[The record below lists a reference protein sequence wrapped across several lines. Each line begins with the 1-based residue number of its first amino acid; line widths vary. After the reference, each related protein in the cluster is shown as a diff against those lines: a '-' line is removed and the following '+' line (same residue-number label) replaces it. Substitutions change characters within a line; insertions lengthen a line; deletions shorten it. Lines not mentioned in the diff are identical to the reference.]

1 MFKLISLVNFFLA
14 NIEQKKKISLVFLSF
29 GMLFSSFLEFI
40 SIGTLFPL
48 FSSLLLGKTDFL
60 KDYFY
65 DDLEFFLVKGDGY
78 VLNVVYVFVIVIIL
92 STVVRILVFKK
103 INSLSAD
110 ITTEIASKIFRK
122 TLYQPYSMVIKQ
134 SSNQLISGITDKMG
148 FVNGFIFHLLNFI
161 SGFFLATSI
170 LVALLLQ
177 NIQLTVNLIIFFVIL
192 YLIIYFISNK
202 LIKKNSILLARFSE
216 NRIKY
221 LQESIG
227 NIRELILDSNRE
239 IYVNNYNNTEK
250 RFRKAAADISFIA
263 SAPRFF
269 LEGLIIIIIIMYV
282 GKKFLVNNQL
292 ANFDLLISVGVIA
305 FAAQRLLPVLQSM
318 YSAVMNLAG
327 SYFSLLD
334 INTILL
340 RTEKKNSPIRNDNNF
355 NDKKFLKFE
364 KVTFNYDGYSNN
376 IFNNL
381 NISINFGHKIGII
394 GKTASGKSTF
404 IDLFLGLLKPKKG
417 KIFIGETELNDNNV
431 SSWQKNISH
440 VPQNIFLLNESI
452 KSNITLSENTNVNLE
467 KLIEA
472 CITADIY
479 EFIIS
484 LPFGFDTIIEENGT
498 NLSGGQK
505 QRLGIAR
512 ALYKNRKIL
521 ILDEATNALDY
532 STESKILKN
541 INSIFH
547 NQKTLIMITHRV
559 ETLKNLDHVI
569 DINKFIQ

>member
-1 MFKLISLVNFFLA
+1 MFKLIILVNFFLA
-14 NIEQKKKISLVFLSF
+14 NIELKKKVSLIFLSF
-29 GMLFSSFLEFI
+29 GMLVSSFLEFI

-65 DDLEFFLVKGDGY
+65 DDLKFFLDKGDGY
-78 VLNVVYVFVIVIIL
+78 VLNVMYVFVIVIIL

-122 TLYQPYSMVIKQ
+122 TLYQPYSMTIKQ

-161 SGFFLATSI
+161 SGFFLAISI

-177 NIQLTVNLIIFFVIL
+177 NIQLTVNLIIFLVIL

-250 RFRKAAADISFIA
+250 RFRNAAADISFIA
-263 SAPRFF
+263 SAPKFF

-334 INTILL
+334 INMILL
-340 RTEKKNSPIRNDNNF
+340 RTEEKNSPIRNDNNF
-355 NDKKFLKFE
+355 HDKKFLKFE

-417 KIFIGETELNDNNV
+417 KIFIVETELNDNNV

-467 KLIEA
+467 KLIEV

-484 LPFGFDTIIEENGT
+484 LPFGFDTIIEENGA

-521 ILDEATNALDY
+521 ILDEATSALDY
-532 STESKILKN
+532 FTESKILKN
-541 INSIFH
+541 IKSMFD
-547 NQKTLIMITHRV
+547 NQKTLIMICT
-559 ETLKNLDHVI
+559 
-569 DINKFIQ
+569 

>member
-1 MFKLISLVNFFLA
+1 
-14 NIEQKKKISLVFLSF
+14 
-29 GMLFSSFLEFI
+29 
-40 SIGTLFPL
+40 
-48 FSSLLLGKTDFL
+48 
-60 KDYFY
+60 
-65 DDLEFFLVKGDGY
+65 
-78 VLNVVYVFVIVIIL
+78 
-92 STVVRILVFKK
+92 
-103 INSLSAD
+103 LSAD

-334 INTILL
+334 INMILL

-467 KLIEA
+467 KLIEV

-484 LPFGFDTIIEENGT
+484 LPFGFDTIIEENGA

-541 INSIFH
+541 INSMFD